1 MLCGAS
7 CTIYRQQGQ
16 ASAVASEAR
25 EKHGLP
31 PLGTC
36 EWAPP
41 AVTSGVGKKK
51 RALHPS
57 TIHFCSHSPGNT
69 PALLLPMPNTLGTA
83 YICLIIVASQDPATR
98 NSLHSTS
105 YVG

>member
-1 MLCGAS
+1 MWLLLHDLQVVGTDHS
-7 CTIYRQQGQ
+7 NHLRNQRG
-16 ASAVASEAR
+16 VR
-25 EKHGLP
+25 VLP
-31 PLGTC
+31 PLGFC
-36 EWAPP
+36 EQAQRL
-41 AVTSGVGKKK
+41 AKK
-51 RALHPS
+51 RALQPS
-57 TIHFCSHSPGNT
+57 TTPCCSHSPGNT